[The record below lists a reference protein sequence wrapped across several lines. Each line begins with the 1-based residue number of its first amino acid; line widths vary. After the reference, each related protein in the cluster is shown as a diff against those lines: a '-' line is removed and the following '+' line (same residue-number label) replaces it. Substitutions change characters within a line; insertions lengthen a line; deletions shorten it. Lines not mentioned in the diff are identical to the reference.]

1 MVHIDF
7 EQFDDE
13 LQELLGTRD
22 EGKIALNDDVLH
34 VPIKLLYLKRAITV
48 NKGIS
53 LKEAIDTLL
62 ARNIGSILVLDGKT
76 LCGILTER
84 DLLNKVAGLNLDHE
98 KEKVDAYMSTNPAM
112 LKDTDT
118 VEDALRYMNEKG
130 YRHIPV
136 VNEAGAPVSVISIK
150 DIIGYLVEFFPND
163 VLNLPPHPIRMG
175 TENRYGA

>member
-7 EQFDDE
+7 DQFDDE
-13 LQELLGTRD
+13 LQELLGIRD
-22 EGKIALNDDVLH
+22 KGKIALNDDVLQ
-34 VPIKLLYLKRAITV
+34 VPIKLLYLKKAVTV
-48 NKGIS
+48 KKGIS
-53 LKEAIDTLL
+53 LKEAIDTLI
-62 ARNIGSILVLDGKT
+62 ARNIGSILVLDGKN

-84 DLLNKVAGLNLDHE
+84 DLLNKVAGQDIDYKNE
-98 KEKVDAYMSTNPAM
+98 KIETYMSASPAM

-118 VEDALRYMNEKG
+118 VEDALRYMDEKG

-136 VNEAGAPVSVISIK
+136 VNEGGSALTVISIK

-175 TENRYGA
+175 TEERFGA

>member
-7 EQFDDE
+7 DQFDDE
-13 LQELLGTRD
+13 LQGLLGTKD
-22 EGKIALNDDVLH
+22 EGKIALNDDVLQ
-34 VPIKLLYLKRAITV
+34 VQIKLLYLKRAVTV
-48 NKGIS
+48 KKGIS

-62 ARNIGSILVLDGKT
+62 ARNIGSILVLDGKA

-84 DLLNKVAGLNLDHE
+84 DLLNKVAGQNIDPKNE
-98 KEKVDAYMSTNPAM
+98 KIDAYMSTNPAM

-118 VEDALRYMNEKG
+118 VEDAIRYMDEKG

-136 VNEAGAPVSVISIK
+136 INEGEDALSVISIK

-175 TENRYGA
+175 TKNRFGA